1 MKQTISLGA
10 ACILAIALLTG
21 CTASS
26 EEPAASASVGA
37 AGTAAQSG
45 QDAPAEGTEPRVVS
59 VDTSTVIAEQ
69 EYSIPGTNDKVNIG
83 VQSLQVEG
91 QTMTLQLVLTPEFTS
106 ISDSEAVSIYAAT
119 GSTRFNPKLIDR
131 ENLKEYSLISD
142 TGQDWATNRA
152 TTKTTNHE
160 PVIWWGFY
168 AAPED
173 NNDAF
178 ELRVLDAMAEFTDV
192 PVTR

>member
-1 MKQTISLGA
+1 MKSLQR
-10 ACILAIALLTG
+10 LLRW
-21 CTASS
+21 
-26 EEPAASASVGA
+26 VL
-37 AGTAAQSG
+37 Q
-45 QDAPAEGTEPRVVS
+45 APLRSPVKTRRPRERNRAWS
-59 VDTSTVIAEQ
+59 LSTP
-69 EYSIPGTNDKVNIG
+69 PGTNDKVNIG

>member
-1 MKQTISLGA
+1 MRQVLSLGA
-10 ACILAIALLTG
+10 AGVLAISLLTG
-21 CTASS
+21 C
-26 EEPAASASVGA
+26 SASNDESAPSPSVDAGATAGATGHDAPA
-37 AGTAAQSG
+37 AGT
-45 QDAPAEGTEPRVVS
+45 PPRVVS

-69 EYSIPGTNDKVNIG
+69 EYSIPGTKDKVSIG
-83 VQSLQVEG
+83 VQSLSVDG
-91 QTMTLQLVLTPEFTS
+91 KTMTLQLVLTPEFS
-106 ISDSEAVSIYAAT
+106 SVSDSEAISIYTAT

-160 PVIWWGFY
+160 PVIWWGVY

-173 NNDAF
+173 DNEAF
-178 ELRVLDAMAEFTDV
+178 ELRVLDDMAEFDDV